1 MKDNIL
7 TKKFFTLI
15 IEVGELYKLSENFQ
29 NYQEEV
35 QVMAMMGSIGDMF
48 KDTVDSITKDIK
60 QTVTIELDTEV
71 MNYFKTMAS
80 NTSIPAETIMRMYL
94 TECMKN
100 NKQLK
105 VSWE

>member
-1 MKDNIL
+1 M
-7 TKKFFTLI
+7 I
-15 IEVGELYKLSENFQ
+15 IYQETKLSLFISNA
-29 NYQEEV
+29 V
-35 QVMAMMGSIGDMF
+35 
-48 KDTVDSITKDIK
+48 IK